1 MRLCLFAES
10 AHGLSPTSKECV
22 QHPADTDIGFV
33 HSMQEL
39 SLAVGSCFD
48 MDPDLA
54 PEDALAQLDDLAGQ
68 TDIIV
73 ERCTK
78 LNSCQEQCSVAQT
91 DFKDPALLHRY

>member
-1 MRLCLFAES
+1 
-10 AHGLSPTSKECV
+10 
-22 QHPADTDIGFV
+22 
-33 HSMQEL
+33 MQEL
-39 SLAVGSCFD
+39 SLTVGSCFD
-48 MDPDLA
+48 MDPNLA

-68 TDIIV
+68 TDISV